1 MAHAHAPTQRPRH
14 FASDTYAPI
23 CSAAFAAIQAVNHDH
38 AIAYGDDQYTA
49 KSVEAVRTC
58 LSAPTAEIFFVSSG
72 TVGNALTLAS
82 MVQPFQS
89 VGMGPP
95 HTPESPTVVTV
106 GGTTNRCSFFL
117 RCLFLDPVPHL
128 SPP

>member
-1 MAHAHAPTQRPRH
+1 MAHAHAPTTRPRH

-23 CSAAFAAIQAVNHDH
+23 CSAAFAAIQGANHDH

-49 KSVEAVRTC
+49 KSVEAVRTF
-58 LSAPTAEIFFVSSG
+58 LSAPNAEVFFVSSG

-89 VGMGPP
+89 VGMGAAA
-95 HTPESPTVVTV
+95 HS
-106 GGTTNRCSFFL
+106 
-117 RCLFLDPVPHL
+117 
-128 SPP
+128 